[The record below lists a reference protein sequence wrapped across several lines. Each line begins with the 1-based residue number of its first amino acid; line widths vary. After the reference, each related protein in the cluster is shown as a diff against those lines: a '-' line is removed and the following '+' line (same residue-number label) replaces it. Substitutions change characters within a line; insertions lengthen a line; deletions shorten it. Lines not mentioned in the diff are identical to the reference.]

1 MKKAWA
7 QSIQMACPKN
17 EVAFFFK
24 QWGRAEFNDD
34 PADPTMRKDH
44 PLHAKGGCQLDGR
57 VFREFPASPHQS
69 LERMSA
75 RSGGHR

>member
-1 MKKAWA
+1 MKKAWV
-7 QSIQMACPKN
+7 QSIHIACQN
-17 EVAFFFK
+17 NGVAFFFK

-34 PADPTMRKDH
+34 PADPTIRKDH

-57 VFREFPASPHQS
+57 VFREFPASPTQS
-69 LERMSA
+69 LERMPA